1 MLRIFASMPLRG
13 PAGAAGRDI
22 VRGAELAL
30 GRAAAPGVELVILD
44 AWDEDRDARAVAN
57 ARRAAAEASAV
68 AYLGDFHSSQVECT
82 APILAAAGLLQVAPG
97 ATYAGLGGPTLVRL
111 MPDDRALARGI
122 AGWVARAGL
131 RSVLVVHDHD
141 DGYGVPV
148 GGMCLGALR
157 EAGVDARA
165 RPVWD
170 HDGSI
175 AQDIEGAGA
184 VLYAGV
190 AGSGTVALWHDLH
203 RHDPAR
209 WLLAT
214 DGLAVDWFARELDAG
229 AAERT
234 RLFASRRAPWG
245 FYGYEA
251 AALIL
256 DAIAEAG
263 GDRAGIVATAR
274 GTHDRDSAL
283 GRYSIDAAGLTTAP
297 ADGVL
302 AVVEGE
308 IVWERATRERA
319 PGRPR
324 RSGRPG
330 GQVPTA

>member
-30 GRAAAPGVELVILD
+30 DRAATPGVELVILD
-44 AWDEDRDARAVAN
+44 AWGEDRDARAVAN
-57 ARRAAAEASAV
+57 ARRAAADADAV
-68 AYLGDFHSSQVECT
+68 AYLGDFHSSQVEST
-82 APILAAAGLLQVAPG
+82 APVLAAARLLQVAPG

-122 AGWVARAGL
+122 AGWVAGAGL
-131 RSVLVVHDHD
+131 RGVLVVHDHD
-141 DGYGVPV
+141 EGYGVPV
-148 GGMCLGALR
+148 GGMCLRALR
-157 EAGVDARA
+157 EAGLDAHG

-170 HDGSI
+170 HDEPI
-175 AQDIEGAGA
+175 ADDLAGADA

-190 AGSGTVALWHDLH
+190 AGPGAAALWGNLH

-214 DGLAVDWFARELDAG
+214 DGLAVDRFARELDAG

-234 RLFASRRAPWG
+234 RLFTSQRAPWG

-263 GDRAGIVATAR
+263 GERAGVVAAAR
-274 GTHDRDSAL
+274 GARDRESIL
-283 GRYSIDAAGLTTAP
+283 GRYSIDPDGLTTAP

-302 AVVEGE
+302 AVVAGE
-308 IVWERATRERA
+308 IVRERA
-319 PGRPR
+319 P
-324 RSGRPG
+324 
-330 GQVPTA
+330 

>member
-13 PAGAAGRDI
+13 PAGCAGRDI

-30 GRAAAPGVELVILD
+30 ARSATPGVELVILD
-44 AWDEDRDARAVAN
+44 ASGDDCDARAVAN
-57 ARRAAAEASAV
+57 ARRAAADANAV
-68 AYLGDFHSSQVECT
+68 AYLGDFHSSQVMHT

-97 ATYAGLGGPTLVRL
+97 ATYTGLGGPALVRL

-122 AGWVARAGL
+122 AAWVAGAGL
-131 RSVLVVHDHD
+131 GGVLVVHDHD

-148 GGMCLGALR
+148 AGMCLRALQD
-157 EAGVDARA
+157 AGVDART

-170 HDGSI
+170 HNEPI
-175 AQDIEGAGA
+175 ADDLAGADA
-184 VLYAGV
+184 VLYAGA
-190 AGSGTVALWHDLH
+190 AGSGAVTLWRDLH

-229 AAERT
+229 AAGRT
-234 RLFASRRAPWG
+234 RLFTAQRAPWG

-256 DAIAEAG
+256 DAIAATG
-263 GDRAGIVATAR
+263 GDRAGVVATAR
-274 GTHDRDSAL
+274 ATRDRDSAL
-283 GRYSIDAAGLTTAP
+283 GRYSIDPQGLTTAP

-302 AVVEGE
+302 ATVEGE
-308 IVWERATRERA
+308 IVWERA
-319 PGRPR
+319 P
-324 RSGRPG
+324 
-330 GQVPTA
+330 

>member
-13 PAGAAGRDI
+13 PAGATGRDI

-30 GRAAAPGVELVILD
+30 GRSAAPGVELVTLD
-44 AWDEDRDARAVAN
+44 AWDEDRDACAVAN
-57 ARRAAAEASAV
+57 ARRAAADATAV
-68 AYLGDFHSSQVECT
+68 AYLGDFHSSQVERT
-82 APILAAAGLLQVAPG
+82 APILSAAGLLQVAPG

-122 AGWVARAGL
+122 AGWVAGAGL

-148 GGMCLGALR
+148 GGMCLRALR
-157 EAGVDARA
+157 DAGLDARA

-170 HDGSI
+170 HDERI
-175 AQDIEGAGA
+175 AADLEGADA

-190 AGSGTVALWHDLH
+190 AGSGAAALWGNLH
-203 RHDPAR
+203 RHGPGR

-214 DGLAVDWFARELDAG
+214 DGLAVDGFARELDAH

-234 RLFASRRAPWG
+234 RLFTSQRAPWG

-263 GDRAGIVATAR
+263 GDRAGVVGTAR
-274 GTHDRDSAL
+274 TTRDRESIL
-283 GRYSIDAAGLTTAP
+283 GRYSIDAGGLTTAP

-302 AVVEGE
+302 AIVEGE
-308 IVWERATRERA
+308 IVWERRA
-319 PGRPR
+319 P
-324 RSGRPG
+324 
-330 GQVPTA
+330 